1 MPKINFKLSDDEKFN
16 ALWAL
21 LNPEFNEEGNWT
33 VSCSI
38 SAVYDDYALV
48 QNYETGR
55 PERIYYSKNDETDM
69 VEITE
74 RVNVYIVD
82 VTETEMKTLDTLRA
96 LNGNTYELV
105 SDTLLNAEETL
116 EKNAEFSAKI
126 EELNETVTTLN
137 TEKDELVAAA
147 ETYTAQIEEANA
159 NLNSLTEEVDS
170 LREYKAQIEA
180 KEKEAVIDQ
189 YSEMLSDE
197 VLDDYRER
205 AVDFTAE

>member
-126 EELNETVTTLN
+126 EELN
-137 TEKDELVAAA
+137 
-147 ETYTAQIEEANA
+147 
-159 NLNSLTEEVDS
+159 
-170 LREYKAQIEA
+170 
-180 KEKEAVIDQ
+180 
-189 YSEMLSDE
+189 
-197 VLDDYRER
+197 
-205 AVDFTAE
+205 